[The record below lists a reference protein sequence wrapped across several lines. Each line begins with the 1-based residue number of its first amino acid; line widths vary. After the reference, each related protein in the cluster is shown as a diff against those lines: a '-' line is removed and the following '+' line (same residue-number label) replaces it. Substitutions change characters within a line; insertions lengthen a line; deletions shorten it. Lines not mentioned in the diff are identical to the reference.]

1 MNTVCLV
8 GRLTADP
15 ELKRTQNGLAFTK
28 FTLAVDRQY
37 SKDKEQTADFI
48 NVQAWRGTA
57 EFICKYFFKGQR
69 IGLTGRIQ
77 TGSYTDKDGNKRY
90 TFEVLANDVEFC
102 EAAKKDTAERTSK
115 KAEQAQQRAEEYMDV
130 SDEDLPF

>member
-28 FTLAVDRQY
+28 FTVAVDRQY

-90 TFEVLANDVEFC
+90 TFEVLANDVEFV
-102 EAAKKDTAERTSK
+102 ESK
-115 KAEQAQQRAEEYMDV
+115 KQSNVTVECEELPDE
-130 SDEDLPF
+130 EDLPF

>member
-8 GRLTADP
+8 DRLTADP

-28 FTLAVDRQY
+28 FTMAVDRQY

-48 NVQAWRGTA
+48 NLQAWRGTA

-90 TFEVLANDVEFC
+90 TLEVLANDVEFV
-102 EAAKKDTAERTSK
+102 ESK
-115 KAEQAQQRAEEYMDV
+115 KQSNVTVECEELPDE
-130 SDEDLPF
+130 EDLPF

>member
-15 ELKRTQNGLAFTK
+15 ELKRTQSGLAFTK
-28 FTLAVDRQY
+28 FTVAVDRQY

-90 TFEVLANDVEFC
+90 TFEVLANDVEFV
-102 EAAKKDTAERTSK
+102 ESK
-115 KAEQAQQRAEEYMDV
+115 KQSNVTVECEELPDE
-130 SDEDLPF
+130 EDLPF